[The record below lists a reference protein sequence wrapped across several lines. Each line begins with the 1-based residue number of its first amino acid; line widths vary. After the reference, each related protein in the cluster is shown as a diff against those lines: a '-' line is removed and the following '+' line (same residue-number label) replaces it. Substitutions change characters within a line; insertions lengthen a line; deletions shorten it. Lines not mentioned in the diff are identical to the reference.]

1 MVTDAKILNATILIV
16 DDEPAMTLLLT
27 RILQKAGYQNITS
40 VNHPKD
46 ALELLETFQPD
57 LLCTDKQM
65 PTMTG
70 LQLIEAVRKT
80 YSVQD
85 LPIIMLTAD
94 SHDDSE
100 AEALSK
106 GANDFISK
114 PYKPTQIHPRV
125 KNALLN
131 HFLTLELRQ
140 SNDHLEEKV
149 RERTRA
155 LESAYLETLERLV
168 LATEQRDD
176 ITGKHALRVG
186 KLSAD
191 VAEKLGLSKSELS
204 LLRLAAPLHDIGKV
218 SIDNS
223 ILQKRGKLTDEEY
236 QSMKKHVEAG
246 VKILTKSNNK
256 LLQLAEIIALTHHE
270 RWDGSGYPKGL
281 KGDDIPIVGQIV
293 AVADVFDV
301 LMSERPYK
309 EAWPLEAAIEE
320 ITKNSGKWYSPRV
333 VHAFLQVMEEQHQR
347 SFALTMF

>member
-1 MVTDAKILNATILIV
+1 MVSDDVLLSANILIV
-16 DDEPAMTLLLT
+16 DDEPVMTMLLT

-46 ALELLETFQPD
+46 ALELLETFSPD

-65 PTMTG
+65 PSMSG
-70 LQLIEAVRKT
+70 VQIIESVRKT
-80 YSVQD
+80 YSVQQ

-94 SHDDSE
+94 SHEESE

-114 PYKPTQIHPRV
+114 PYKTSQIQPRV

-131 HFLTLELRQ
+131 RFLALELHQ
-140 SNDHLEEKV
+140 ANAMLEEKV
-149 RERTRA
+149 RERTKA

-168 LATEQRDD
+168 LATEEKDAN
-176 ITGKHALRVG
+176 TGQHAKRVG
-186 KLSAD
+186 KLSARI
-191 VAEKLGLSKSELS
+191 AEKLGLAKSEIALI
-204 LLRLAAPLHDIGKV
+204 RHAAPLHDVGKV
-218 SIDNS
+218 HIDNN
-223 ILQKRGKLTDEEY
+223 ILQKEDKLTNEEY
-236 QSMKKHVEAG
+236 KAIKLHVEAG

-270 RWDGSGYPKGL
+270 KWDGSGYPRGL
-281 KGDDIPIVGQIV
+281 KGDEIPLVGQIV

-309 EAWPLEAAIEE
+309 KAWTLEAAIKE
-320 ITKNSGKWYSPRV
+320 ITQHSGRWYAPRV
-333 VHAFLQVMEEQHQR
+333 VEAFLKVMEEQHKR
-347 SFALTMF
+347 PLTLTMS